1 MRKNVSVG
9 NPVVSLD
16 NSSVFVYR
24 ARREQ
29 IAKKAVCHLYFFWS
43 YEVFMGHSSSHEFY
57 KPQ

>member
-1 MRKNVSVG
+1 MERYVLVG

-16 NSSVFVYR
+16 NMSVFAHR

-29 IAKKAVCHLYFFWS
+29 IAKKKVCHLCFFA
-43 YEVFMGHSSSHEFY
+43 VMGFLWDTNHEFN